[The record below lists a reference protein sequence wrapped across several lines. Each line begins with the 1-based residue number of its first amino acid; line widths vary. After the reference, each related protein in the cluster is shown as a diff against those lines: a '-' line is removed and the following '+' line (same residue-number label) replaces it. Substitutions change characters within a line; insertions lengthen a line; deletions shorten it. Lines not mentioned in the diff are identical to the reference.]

1 MVHDGQWNLIM
12 IFISNVPFF
21 LLLFFFHSTTR
32 SLAKTLFEIFLKNK
46 TNLPGR
52 TLKNSIV
59 LQSLIYFNVLFS
71 FVYIIIQLFVSI
83 HKVITFK
90 RYKEEPAEGLDLA
103 FFCLWVFVEP
113 IRLYNGYKGNL
124 HEKVSMLATF
134 LLLTFLPQSGVMLY
148 LITSEMAMP
157 FTIISNAILLAFGVL
172 QSAFGYFTLN
182 RLFVHNRANF
192 AFSVSSIESKKTG
205 NSNNNSE
212 DTRRSNNSGNRAKKR
227 K

>member
-1 MVHDGQWNLIM
+1 M
-12 IFISNVPFF
+12 IFTSNVSSSLF
-21 LLLFFFHSTTR
+21 LSLFFSTFSSLR
-32 SLAKTLFEIFLKNK
+32 SLSKTPFEKRK
-46 TNLPGR
+46 QKRTPSGR

-83 HKVITFK
+83 HKAITYK
-90 RYKEEPAEGLDLA
+90 RYREEPAEGLDLA

-134 LLLTFLPQSGVMLY
+134 LLLTFLPQSGIMLY
-148 LITSEMAMP
+148 LIASEMAMP

-192 AFSVSSIESKKTG
+192 AFSVSSIGSKKV
-205 NSNNNSE
+205 NVVESSE
-212 DTRRSNNSGNRAKKR
+212 DSNMNGSEKKR